1 MAHILHTGMARADE
15 RVRPV
20 RIGAMAPLGRNNMD
34 KIPAP
39 SPLVDEA
46 AEKGPTPMTPR
57 ETQEYVEQ
65 VEEFEGPTR
74 REKRGSDPE
83 PAKEPGVS
91 RS

>member
-1 MAHILHTGMARADE
+1 MAHILHTGMTRADE
-15 RVRPV
+15 MVRPV

-34 KIPAP
+34 KTPAP
-39 SPLVDEA
+39 SPAADEA
-46 AEKGPTPMTPR
+46 AGKNTTPMTPR